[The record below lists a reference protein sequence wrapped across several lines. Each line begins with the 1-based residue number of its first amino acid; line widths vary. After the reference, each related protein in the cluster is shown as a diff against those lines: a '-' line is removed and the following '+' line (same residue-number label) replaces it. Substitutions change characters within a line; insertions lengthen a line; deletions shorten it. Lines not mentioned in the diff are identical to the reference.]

1 MKTYVGKGIAHQEY
15 DLINFSI
22 CLSDIPK
29 EDIVLAKNG
38 KKYVNLTIARMKDT
52 DQWGKTHT
60 VYIDNF
66 KPEKKETDNDLS
78 F

>member
-1 MKTYVGKGIAHQEY
+1 MKTYVGKGIRHQEY

-29 EDIVLAKNG
+29 EDIVKAKNG
-38 KKYVNLTIARMKDT
+38 KKYVNMTIARMKDT